1 MWRALRERVV
11 DPLADLVFPRTCL
24 VCSAGFDPLRDPHSI
39 CPACRKEILDDPFEA
54 CPRCAGS
61 IGLYTATEEG
71 CPRCRDDRFSF
82 DRAFRLGP
90 YAGELRDVVLRMKD
104 GSGEAL
110 AETVGHLWAA
120 ARAEQF
126 RATGCTV
133 VVPVPLHWRK
143 RFVRGYNPAA
153 ALARSIAAELG
164 LGYRNLLRRT
174 RNTPRQTDQTPEH
187 RRTNVKG
194 AFAVAPGQK
203 AQDVRVLL
211 VDDVLTSG
219 STCSAA
225 AEVMR
230 AAGAAQVT
238 AAVLAHR

>member
-1 MWRALRERVV
+1 MYA
-11 DPLADLVFPRTCL
+11 
-24 VCSAGFDPLRDPHSI
+24 
-39 CPACRKEILDDPFEA
+39 
-54 CPRCAGS
+54 
-61 IGLYTATEEG
+61 ATEEG
-71 CPRCRDDRFSF
+71 CPRCRDDRFAF

-90 YAGELRDVVLRMKD
+90 YAGVLRDVILQMKE

-120 ARAEQF
+120 ARTEQF
-126 RATGCTV
+126 RATGCTL

-143 RFVRGYNPAA
+143 RFTRGYNPAA
-153 ALARSIAAELG
+153 ALARSVAKELG
-164 LGYRNLLRRT
+164 FGYRNLLRRT
-174 RNTPRQTDQTPEH
+174 RYTRRQTDQTPEN

-194 AFAVAPGQK
+194 AFAVARGQK

-225 AEVMR
+225 A
-230 AAGAAQVT
+230 AALVATGAAQVSV
-238 AAVLAHR
+238 AVLAHR